1 MWQYKDDPKRGKKI
15 KSLKSKGMV
24 LTMTKKMTKKEM
36 FAVIAETIETMEVE
50 NKAEMLNFIDHE
62 IELLNK
68 KSGKSGQT
76 KTQKENELLKEQ
88 LLSAFAEMEKP
99 VTISEFQEKCAEPVA
114 QLSNQKLSA
123 LLNQLV
129 KAEKMVKTI
138 EKKKSHFSLV

>member
-1 MWQYKDDPKRGKKI
+1 
-15 KSLKSKGMV
+15 
-24 LTMTKKMTKKEM
+24 MTKKMTKKEM
-36 FAVIAETIETMEVE
+36 FAVVVEVVE
-50 NKAEMLNFIDHE
+50 NTTSVPAERKAEMIEFLNHE

-68 KSGKSGQT
+68 KSSKSGQT
-76 KTQKENELLKEQ
+76 KTQKENETLKEQ

-99 VTISEFQEKCAEPVA
+99 VTISEFQELSNEPVA
-114 QLSNQKLSA
+114 QLTNQKLSA

>member
-1 MWQYKDDPKRGKKI
+1 
-15 KSLKSKGMV
+15 
-24 LTMTKKMTKKEM
+24 MTKKMTKKEM
-36 FAVIAETIETMEVE
+36 FAVVAKVVE
-50 NKAEMLNFIDHE
+50 NTTSVPAERKAEMIEFLNHE

-68 KSGKSGQT
+68 KSSKSGQT
-76 KTQKENELLKEQ
+76 KTQKENEILKEQ

-99 VTISEFQEKCAEPVA
+99 VTISEFQELSNEPVA
-114 QLSNQKLSA
+114 QLTNQKLSA

>member
-1 MWQYKDDPKRGKKI
+1 
-15 KSLKSKGMV
+15 
-24 LTMTKKMTKKEM
+24 M
-36 FAVIAETIETMEVE
+36 FAVVVEVVE
-50 NKAEMLNFIDHE
+50 NTTSVPAERKAEMVEFLNHE

-68 KSGKSGQT
+68 KSSKSGQT
-76 KTQKENELLKEQ
+76 KTQKENEILKEQ

-99 VTISEFQEKCAEPVA
+99 VTISEFQELSNEPVA

-129 KAEKMVKTI
+129 KAKKMVKTI

>member
-1 MWQYKDDPKRGKKI
+1 
-15 KSLKSKGMV
+15 
-24 LTMTKKMTKKEM
+24 MTKKMTKKEM
-36 FAVIAETIETMEVE
+36 FAVVVEVVE
-50 NKAEMLNFIDHE
+50 NTTSVPAERKAEMVEFLNHE

-68 KSGKSGQT
+68 KSSKSGQT
-76 KTQKENELLKEQ
+76 KTQKENEILKEQ

-99 VTISEFQEKCAEPVA
+99 VTISEFQELSNEPVA

-129 KAEKMVKTI
+129 KAKKMVKTI

>member
-1 MWQYKDDPKRGKKI
+1 
-15 KSLKSKGMV
+15 
-24 LTMTKKMTKKEM
+24 MTKKMTKKEM

-76 KTQKENELLKEQ
+76 KTQKENELFKEDLLK
-88 LLSAFAEMEKP
+88 AFESMDRP
-99 VTISEFQEKCAEPVA
+99 VTISEFIEQSTAPVA
-114 QLSNQKLSA
+114 RLSNQKLSA

-129 KAEKMVKTI
+129 KADKMVKTV
-138 EKKKSHFSLV
+138 EKKRSYFALA